1 LPESLAISYHDGQ
14 GPVNQGGTGETV

>member
-1 LPESLAISYHDGQ
+1 LPESLAISYHNGQ